1 MADIFY
7 RVLVCQKNSC
17 RHLHHFF
24 INTVIFF
31 QKYIGI
37 TMKNNMQNEYNNTE
51 QTILLKNLV
60 VKEIR
65 QRIMTGQYGLGQRL
79 SQNQLAQDLKTS
91 RAPVHDALLTLR
103 SEGLVQIIP
112 QRGSFV
118 FNPNPQEIIA
128 LFEASCAYEL
138 GALFSL
144 MGKPLEKMLEDM
156 EKYLAIMTSSS
167 NNPQEWVKADRSFHA
182 SIVHATKNIHL
193 IKSYT
198 SINDCLTVLIYHREL
213 STERIDKSYQ
223 DHRNI
228 IDGIRRNE
236 LEFVG
241 KLLQSNNLGEDGTAY
256 TAQR

>member
-1 MADIFY
+1 MIFF
-7 RVLVCQKNSC
+7 V
-17 RHLHHFF
+17 
-24 INTVIFF
+24 NTAIFF
-31 QKYIGI
+31 QKNIGI
-37 TMKNNMQNEYNNTE
+37 TMKSNMQNEFNNTE

-65 QRIMTGQYGLGQRL
+65 HRIMTGQYGLGQRL
-79 SQNQLAQDLKTS
+79 SQNQLAQDLNTS

-103 SEGLVQIIP
+103 NEGLVQIIP
-112 QRGSFV
+112 QRGSYV

-138 GALFSL
+138 GALFSI

-156 EKYLAIMTSSS
+156 EKYLDIMTNSSDK
-167 NNPQEWVKADRSFHA
+167 PQEWVKADRSFHA
-182 SIVHATKNIHL
+182 SIVHATENIHL

-198 SINDCLTVLIYHREL
+198 SINDCLTVLIYYSKL
-213 STERIDKSYQ
+213 STERINKSYH

-228 IDGIRRNE
+228 IDGIRRKE
-236 LEFVG
+236 VEFVS
-241 KLLQSNNLGEDGTAY
+241 KLLQNNNLGEDGSAY